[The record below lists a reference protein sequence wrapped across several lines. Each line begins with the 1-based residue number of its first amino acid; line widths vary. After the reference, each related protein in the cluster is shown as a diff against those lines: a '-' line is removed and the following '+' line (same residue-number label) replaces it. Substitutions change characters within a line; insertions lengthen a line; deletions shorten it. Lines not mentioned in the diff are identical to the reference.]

1 MFSRVIP
8 SEAPEAPSRGTG
20 ARDALWNPKMTKLKT
35 EMPRSDVIAN
45 FREYLALELR
55 RGARTVEEYV
65 KDLHGFA
72 AFADPKGDVDRLL
85 LKASPSNIRRY
96 LMDMTAGNLS
106 TATVRRRV
114 ATLRTFYKYA
124 RRENLRSD
132 NPAIEIGN
140 LKLPKRLPKAISVK
154 DTLRLLRT
162 KAPAGTSEVQR
173 LRDAAIL
180 ELLYATGIRRAELAG
195 LSVSDVDFD
204 RKTVRV
210 IGKGNKERYVFFN
223 NAAGDALNRYL
234 AVRRGS
240 PDGALFVSKMGRRLS
255 YPQIGNIFRLFVT
268 LSGLEGKISPH
279 TMRHSFATHLHQRG
293 VDIMTIK
300 ELLGHESVATTQI
313 YAQVTL
319 EHMRQAYE
327 EGHPRDDSKN

>member
-1 MFSRVIP
+1 
-8 SEAPEAPSRGTG
+8 
-20 ARDALWNPKMTKLKT
+20 MTKLKR
-35 EMPRSDVIAN
+35 EMPQSDAITA

-65 KDLHGFA
+65 KDLYGFA
-72 AFADPKGDVDRLL
+72 RFMDAKGNVDDLL
-85 LKASPSNIRRY
+85 LKATASNIRRY
-96 LMDMTAGNLS
+96 LMDMTARNLS
-106 TATVRRRV
+106 TAAVRRRV
-114 ATLRTFYKYA
+114 ATLRTFYMYT
-124 RRENLRSD
+124 RRENLRPD
-132 NPAIEIGN
+132 NPTVEIGN

-154 DTLRLLRT
+154 DTLKLLHT
-162 KAPAGTSEVQR
+162 KSPGGTSDVQR

-210 IGKGNKERYVFFN
+210 IGKGNKERYVFFT
-223 NAAGDALNRYL
+223 NAAADALQRYL

-255 YPQIGNIFRLFVT
+255 YPQIGNIFRLFVQ
-268 LSGLEGKISPH
+268 LSGLEGKITPH

-327 EGHPRDDSKN
+327 EAHPRNDAKD